1 LTTEEGIVIK
11 HQPGI
16 AWVKTQKTG
25 ACESCSAKSCCST
38 LGGGKEMEMETI
50 DTVGTGVGDKVLV
63 GFETSS
69 LLKASF
75 LLYIFPILCMIVG
88 AVVGQ
93 KTAQSVQVNPSALSA
108 VFAFLFL
115 FLSFFVIRKTG
126 NRLAMKNSYKPK
138 VIRILNR
145 GPAASKSPTDVR
157 CQT

>member
-1 LTTEEGIVIK
+1 
-11 HQPGI
+11 
-16 AWVKTQKTG
+16 
-25 ACESCSAKSCCST
+25 
-38 LGGGKEMEMETI
+38 MEVETI

-75 LLYIFPILCMIVG
+75 LLYIFPILCMIAG

-93 KTAQSVQVNPSALSA
+93 KAAQSVQVNPSALSA

-126 NRLAMKNSYKPK
+126 NRLATKNSYKPR
-138 VIRILNR
+138 VIRILN
-145 GPAASKSPTDVR
+145 
-157 CQT
+157 